1 MDPSFIVTV
10 HNFILT
16 VCVGNFQSNNITIH
30 NKGLTVVSA
39 GKNTPPPPPTSPTTY
54 NHSIELLKL
63 ISQTICRQVLG
74 LVTLVSYYN
83 YHQNIV
89 HPDEPSFWVRIFG
102 LPFTGDINQV
112 HENFVLQEKY

>member
-1 MDPSFIVTV
+1 MV
-10 HNFILT
+10 
-16 VCVGNFQSNNITIH
+16 Q
-30 NKGLTVVSA
+30 
-39 GKNTPPPPPTSPTTY
+39 PPPPPSPTTY

-89 HPDEPSFWVRIFG
+89 HPDEPLFWVRIFG

>member
-1 MDPSFIVTV
+1 ML
-10 HNFILT
+10 HNFILS
-16 VCVGNFQSNNITIH
+16 VCVGDSQSNGITIH
-30 NKGLTVVSA
+30 NKDLTEVSEPMVQ
-39 GKNTPPPPPTSPTTY
+39 PPPPPSPTTY

-89 HPDEPSFWVRIFG
+89 HPDEPSFWVRIVG